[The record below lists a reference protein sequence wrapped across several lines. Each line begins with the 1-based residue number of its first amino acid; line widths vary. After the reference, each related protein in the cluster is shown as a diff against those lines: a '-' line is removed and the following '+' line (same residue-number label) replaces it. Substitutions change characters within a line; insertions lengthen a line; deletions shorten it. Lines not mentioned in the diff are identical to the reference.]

1 MFKKSLLQLISI
13 NNFKFLSISQ
23 TTSIRIE
30 HSSSNTENLFV
41 SNFKIADLFLITE
54 KRKTS
59 QKSENSKHLF
69 NFSSHLKLQYKLY
82 GLIYHFYYV
91 RLP

>member
-41 SNFKIADLFLITE
+41 SNFKIADLFLITVGYN
-54 KRKTS
+54 R
-59 QKSENSKHLF
+59 
-69 NFSSHLKLQYKLY
+69 LQANIALCS
-82 GLIYHFYYV
+82 F
-91 RLP
+91 